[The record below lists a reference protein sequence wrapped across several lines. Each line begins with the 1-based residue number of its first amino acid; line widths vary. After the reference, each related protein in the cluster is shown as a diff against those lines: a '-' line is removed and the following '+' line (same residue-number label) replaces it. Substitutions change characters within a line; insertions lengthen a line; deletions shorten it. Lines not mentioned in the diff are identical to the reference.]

1 MKRSFIRE
9 ILEATNSN
17 TISFAGGLPNHDLFP
32 IEELSQCASNV
43 LAQKTT
49 WQYSTS
55 NGLPS
60 LRRAIAN
67 LYNQEGFET
76 SEENILITTGSQQA
90 LYILA
95 RYYQNSPIIIE
106 APSYLGATNS
116 FRLNNLTMH
125 PLPLRDDGIDAEQFK
140 QASHKTK
147 LSYLIPDYQNPSTTT
162 YSETKRQAI
171 AKIVEQEGVVLI
183 EDSPYS
189 DIYFE
194 KKYRP
199 ISSYIPNRSFHLGSF
214 SKSLAPSLRIGWI
227 RANTKLLDELLPI
240 KESIDLHSC
249 GLSQAILSEY
259 LKGTLRFQTHLQKLQ
274 NHYRNKMNTF
284 CDLLDTHL
292 PQFQYTRPQGGM
304 FVYGHLEGVD
314 IYALLEKC
322 MRANVVFVPA
332 DEFFIDDRQSGAIR
346 LNFTNTTP
354 QEMAKGIEVIKR
366 ALES

>member
-32 IEELSQCASNV
+32 IQELSHSATKV
-43 LAQKTT
+43 LSHKDT

-60 LRRAIAN
+60 LRRAIAK
-67 LYNQEGFET
+67 LYCDDGFES

-95 RYYQNSPIIIE
+95 RYYQDSSILIE
-106 APSYLGATNS
+106 APSYLGAINS

-125 PLPLRDDGIDAEQFK
+125 SVPLTHNGIELELFQDTL
-140 QASHKTK
+140 HKTK

-162 YSETKRQAI
+162 YSETKRQTI
-171 AKIVEQEGVVLI
+171 AKSIQQNDAVLI

-194 KKYRP
+194 QKHRS
-199 ISSYIPNRSFHLGSF
+199 ISSYIPDNSFHLGSF

-227 RANTKLLDELLPI
+227 RANKKLLDKLLPI

-259 LKGTLRFQTHLQKLQ
+259 LQDTHKFQTHLQKLQ
-274 NHYRNKMNTF
+274 NDYRERMETF
-284 CDLLDTHL
+284 CDILDTKL
-292 PQFQYTRPQGGM
+292 PQLQYTRPKGGM
-304 FVYGHLEGVD
+304 FVYGHLEGVG
-314 IYALLEKC
+314 IYGLLEKC
-322 MRANVVFVPA
+322 MRENVVFVPA
-332 DEFFIDDRQSGAIR
+332 DEFFIDGRESGAMR
-346 LNFTNTTP
+346 LNFTNASP
-354 QEMAKGIEVIKR
+354 QEMTKGIEVIR
-366 ALES
+366 RVIES